1 MKITVLGT
9 GCYKCLELERL
20 LSEALVELGLTD
32 SVVDRISDERAIRRF
47 MPIDAI
53 PGIVIDGR
61 LVQSGTVPTKDQL
74 RDWLTATTRRPL
86 ATDH

>member
-1 MKITVLGT
+1 VKITVLGT

-20 LSEALVELGLTD
+20 LSEALAELGPTD
-32 SVVDRISDERAIRRF
+32 SVVERISDEKAIRRY

-61 LVQSGTVPTKDQL
+61 LVHSGTVPTKQQL
-74 RDWLTATTRRPL
+74 LLWLKP
-86 ATDH
+86 